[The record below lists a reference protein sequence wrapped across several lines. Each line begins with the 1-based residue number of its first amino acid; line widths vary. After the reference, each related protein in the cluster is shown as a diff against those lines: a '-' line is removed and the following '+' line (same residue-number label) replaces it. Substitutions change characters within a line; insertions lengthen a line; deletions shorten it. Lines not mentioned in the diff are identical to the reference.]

1 MSMMEPE
8 LRKTKIL
15 KNDIPINSV
24 DEDLFNRKDF
34 AEIIANSIQSYSQ
47 SSSRSFVFGISG
59 EWGSG
64 KTSTINMVKGILSK
78 PKDDER
84 FRIIEFT
91 PWFFHG
97 GSGLVSEFLTQFA
110 IALSGAD
117 RQFKTTAVK
126 ALELAQVLRPLK
138 YLPGI
143 GKVVDATLD
152 ASSSLSR
159 FLKENRQTVNEM
171 KDEINRKIKS
181 TGIKLLVIIDD
192 LDRLSDKETAEML
205 MAIRCIADFENTFYL
220 LAYDHSLLVQACD
233 KIQKNFGEQYIGK
246 IIQLPATLP
255 SLTKR
260 ELKNY
265 FLRELINVD
274 ELQNLSFSQNE
285 RFQSLISDGLSESFR
300 NPRDVIRFMN
310 LFPIKLRNARGE
322 LDPIDL
328 FCLTMIEVFGHDLF
342 IHIKEK
348 GFILTGQSML
358 YKVGD
363 KERREHKEEIV
374 KDLEGIFL
382 RLNYFGPISRRI
394 LLRLFPAIREYFP
407 DVYARIEEDESEAS
421 LKSNWRIAHPD
432 RFESYFCFSIPPEV
446 IGKIEM
452 ERIIQA
458 SANEQDLKE
467 RFEHYKSKGLL
478 FELFPS
484 IDDIA
489 SSREMSL
496 TKDQVRNLSDILV
509 IESDNII
516 IPEGIVETKK
526 RMATKIVKKLIL
538 TISSMDERKEI
549 VNFLFQR
556 ADQSVS
562 KVSLTYISIL
572 VFLVASISADIE
584 ERFEASVIEE
594 FLKKMLALLERKA
607 DIDVFVKLENAMNI
621 LFYWRE
627 WSKDNQQFQSFL
639 RKLTESNLH
648 LLQFIA
654 SSASKSISTEKPHV
668 RYEVYGRYFEEME
681 MMETIRS
688 KAATLLRLLDEQG
701 EEFPHRQVVKTFLE
715 ECLHPKRRKGKEVN
729 GT

>member
-15 KNDIPINSV
+15 KNDIPISSV
-24 DEDLFNRKDF
+24 DEDLFNRKGF

-126 ALELAQVLRPLK
+126 ALELAQVLWPLK

-171 KDEINRKIKS
+171 KDEINRKIKN

-255 SLTKR
+255 SFTKR

-265 FLRELINVD
+265 FLGEINNLPEWREL
-274 ELQNLSFSQNE
+274 SFPKKE
-285 RFQSLISDGLSESFR
+285 RFESLISDGLSESFR

-328 FCLTMIEVFGHDLF
+328 FCLTMIEVFGHELF

-348 GFILTGQSML
+348 ESILTGQSML
-358 YKVGD
+358 NKVGD
-363 KERREHKEEIV
+363 KERQEHKEEIAN
-374 KDLEGIFL
+374 DLEGIFL
-382 RLNYFGPISRRI
+382 RLNSFGPISRRI
-394 LLRLFPAIREYFP
+394 LLRLFPTIREYFP
-407 DVYARIEEDESEAS
+407 DVSARIGEDESGPS
-421 LKSNWRIAHPD
+421 LRANWRIAHPD
-432 RFESYFCFSIPPEV
+432 CFESYFCFSIPPEV

-458 SANEQDLKE
+458 SANQQDLEKH
-467 RFEHYKSKGLL
+467 FEHFKSKEQL
-478 FELFPS
+478 FELFSS
-484 IDDIA
+484 IEDFA
-489 SSREMSL
+489 SSKEVSL

-509 IESDNII
+509 MESDNII

-538 TISSMDERKEI
+538 TSSSMDERKEI
-549 VNFLFQR
+549 VNYLIQR
-556 ADQSVS
+556 ADQGKS
-562 KVSLTYISIL
+562 KIALTYISVL
-572 VFLVASISADIE
+572 VFLVAGFYHDIE
-584 ERFEASVIEE
+584 DRFEDSVTRELVE
-594 FLKKMLALLERKA
+594 KMLALIERKTD
-607 DIDVFVKLENAMNI
+607 DIDVFVKNEDAMTI
-621 LFYWRE
+621 LFYWQQ
-627 WSKDNQQFQSFL
+627 WGKDNKQFQSFL
-639 RKLTESNLH
+639 RKLRESNLH

-668 RYEVYGRYFEEME
+668 RYEVYRRYFEDLELI
-681 MMETIRS
+681 ETIS
-688 KAATLLRLLDEQG
+688 KEAKNLLSLLDDQG
-701 EEFPHRQVVKTFLE
+701 EEFPHRQEVKTFLE
-715 ECLHPKRRKGKEVN
+715 ECSHPL
-729 GT
+729 

>member
-1 MSMMEPE
+1 MRTNEPE
-8 LRKTKIL
+8 PGEMKIL

-24 DEDLFNRKDF
+24 EEDLFNRKPF
-34 AEIIANSIQSYSQ
+34 AEIIASSIQSYSQ

-64 KTSTINMVKGILSK
+64 KTSSINMVKEILGKSK
-78 PKDDER
+78 DEEG
-84 FRIIEFT
+84 FRVIEFT

-110 IALSGAD
+110 IALNGAD

-138 YLPGI
+138 YVPGM
-143 GKVVDATLD
+143 GGVVDATLD
-152 ASSSLSR
+152 GARTLSR
-159 FLKENRQTVNEM
+159 YLKENRQTVNEM
-171 KDEINRKIKS
+171 KNEINSKIKS
-181 TGIKLLVIIDD
+181 TGIKLLVIVDD

-220 LAYDHSLLVQACD
+220 LAYDHNLLVQACGN
-233 KIQKNFGEQYIGK
+233 IQKGFGEQYIGK

-265 FLRELINVD
+265 FLGEINNLPEWREL
-274 ELQNLSFSQNE
+274 SFLKKE
-285 RFQSLISDGLSESFR
+285 RFESLISDGLSESFR

-328 FCLTMIEVFGHDLF
+328 FCLTLIEVFGHELF
-342 IHIKEK
+342 IHIREK
-348 GFILTGQSML
+348 GHILTGQSMP
-358 YKVGD
+358 YKVGE
-363 KERREHKEEIV
+363 KERQEHKQEIV
-374 KDLEGIFL
+374 KVLEDIFT
-382 RLNYFGPISRRI
+382 RLNSFGPISRLI

-407 DVYARIEEDESEAS
+407 DVYARIEEDESEPS

-432 RFESYFCFSIPPEV
+432 CFESYFSFSNSPDV

-452 ERIIQA
+452 ERIIQS
-458 SANEQDLKE
+458 SANHEELKE

-478 FELFPS
+478 FELFS
-484 IDDIA
+484 SVKDFA
-489 SSREMSL
+489 SNREISL
-496 TKDQVRNLSDILV
+496 TKDQVRNLSDILM
-509 IESDNII
+509 IESENVT
-516 IPEGIVETKK
+516 IPEGILETKK
-526 RMATKIVKKLIL
+526 RMAADIVNKLLRRVEIAN
-538 TISSMDERKEI
+538 DRKEL
-549 VNFLFQR
+549 VDFLFQI
-556 ADQSVS
+556 ADQGES
-562 KVSLTYISIL
+562 KIALTYLSVL
-572 VFLVASISADIE
+572 VFLVAGFTNDIE
-584 ERFEASVIEE
+584 ERLEPSVIEE
-594 FLKKMLALLERKA
+594 FVKKMLNLLGKKI
-607 DIDVFVKLENAMNI
+607 DIDVFVKLENAMTI
-621 LFYWRE
+621 LFYWQQ
-627 WSKDNQQFQSFL
+627 WGKDNQQFKSFL

-668 RYEVYGRYFEEME
+668 RYEINRRYFEDLGLIG
-681 MMETIRS
+681 TIS
-688 KAATLLRLLDEQG
+688 KEAKNLLILLDERR

-715 ECLHPKRRKGKEVN
+715 ECLHSKQI
-729 GT
+729 